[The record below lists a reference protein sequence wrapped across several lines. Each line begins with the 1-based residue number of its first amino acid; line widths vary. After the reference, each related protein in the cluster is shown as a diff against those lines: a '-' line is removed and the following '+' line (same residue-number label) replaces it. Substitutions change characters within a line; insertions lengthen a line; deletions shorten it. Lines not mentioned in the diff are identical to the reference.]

1 MSADGNEGIRKA
13 VSAAGK
19 GKRKAVYRNDRISP
33 GRSTHLRDAATPNG
47 TDVGTQRL
55 GPTPKGKN
63 VAWQFIRRKGA
74 SEEELK
80 TQREK
85 DSQSVRDS
93 RKRARKEEERG
104 YAVRQPLNQRAL
116 AAGTS
121 SSRGLF
127 TGPNYEEGV
136 DRSLSQRQFRIRC
149 VVQNSPL
156 LRKKS

>member
-1 MSADGNEGIRKA
+1 MSSDGNEGKRKA

-85 DSQSVRDS
+85 DSQSVKDS
-93 RKRARKEEERG
+93 RKRAKKEEKRG

-116 AAGTS
+116 AAEIP

-127 TGPNYEEGV
+127 TGPNYEESV
-136 DRSLSQRQFRIRC
+136 DRLLT
-149 VVQNSPL
+149 QNAFSKMVC
-156 LRKKS
+156 RAEKVCE

>member
-1 MSADGNEGIRKA
+1 M
-13 VSAAGK
+13 
-19 GKRKAVYRNDRISP
+19 
-33 GRSTHLRDAATPNG
+33 
-47 TDVGTQRL
+47 GTQRL

-116 AAGTS
+116 AAEIP

-136 DRSLSQRQFRIRC
+136 DRLLAQRKFSQQVSRRTVHC
-149 VVQNSPL
+149 
-156 LRKKS
+156 